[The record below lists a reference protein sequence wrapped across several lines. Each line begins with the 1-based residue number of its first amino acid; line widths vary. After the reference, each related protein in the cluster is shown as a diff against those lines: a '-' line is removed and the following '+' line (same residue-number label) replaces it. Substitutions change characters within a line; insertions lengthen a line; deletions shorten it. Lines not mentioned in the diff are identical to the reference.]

1 MSRLLT
7 GLLCLLLAG
16 WSFGADALESNQAT
30 STRATA
36 SLISDIDTVAP
47 GKSFHIGLRLRLAPG
62 WHTYWQNPG
71 DAGGTARAGPD
82 AA

>member
-16 WSFGADALESNQAT
+16 WSFGADALESNQVT

-36 SLISDIDTVAP
+36 SLISDIDTVTP
-47 GKSFHIGLRLRLAPG
+47 GKPFHIGLRLRLAPG
-62 WHTYWQNPG
+62 
-71 DAGGTARAGPD
+71 GTPIGRTRAMPACSRAGPD